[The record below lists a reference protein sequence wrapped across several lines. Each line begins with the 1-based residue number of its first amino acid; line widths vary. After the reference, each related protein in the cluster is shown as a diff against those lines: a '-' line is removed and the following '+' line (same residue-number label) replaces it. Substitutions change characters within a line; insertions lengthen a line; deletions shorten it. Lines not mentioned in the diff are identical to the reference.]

1 MQLRPYQQAAV
12 DAVYEHLRSKETNP
26 CVVLPTGTGKS
37 LVLAQIAKD
46 SVEKWN
52 GRVLILAHVKEL
64 LEQNADKIRKL
75 CPELKI
81 GIYSAGL
88 RSRDTTEQVIVSL
101 SPEFKACT
109 TRPASWMPLTLSSWM
124 NVFQPER

>member
-1 MQLRPYQQAAV
+1 MELRPYQQEAV
-12 DAVYEHLRSKETNP
+12 NAVYEHLREKDNNP

-46 SVEKWN
+46 AITLWG

-64 LEQNADKIRKL
+64 LEQNSDKIRRM
-75 CPELKI
+75 CPELPI

-88 RSRDTTEQVIVSL
+88 KSRDTEEPVIVAGIQSVYN
-101 SPEFKACT
+101 KADK
-109 TRPASWMPLTLSSWM
+109 LGK
-124 NVFQPER
+124 FD